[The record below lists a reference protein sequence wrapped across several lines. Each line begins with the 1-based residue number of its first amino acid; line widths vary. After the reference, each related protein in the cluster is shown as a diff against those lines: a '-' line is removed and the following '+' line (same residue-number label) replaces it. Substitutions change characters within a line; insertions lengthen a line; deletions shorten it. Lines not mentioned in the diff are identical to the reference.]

1 MKIALIG
8 ATGLVGK
15 KMLQLL
21 EEQNLRADRII
32 LVASERSVGKT
43 LKCCGKQ
50 HIIVNMREALEA
62 KPEIVLMSAGAA
74 LSRDFAPQFA
84 AQGSFVIDNS
94 SAWRREEE
102 VPLVVPEINSSTLK
116 SNHRII
122 ANPNCSTI
130 QMVMALA
137 PLHRAFGIKRLV
149 ISTYQ
154 SVSGSGVKGL
164 QQLEAE
170 QHQKTVSN
178 PAYPHPIFKN
188 VIPQGG
194 DFNADGDTAEE
205 EKLLFETRKILDA
218 REITI
223 TSTVVRVPVTGGH
236 SMAVNV
242 EFEQDYSLEMVQQ
255 LLEQSPGIVVQDDPK
270 HNIYPMPLN
279 AADHDAVFVGRIRR
293 DRSIAFGLNL
303 WIVADNLRKGAA
315 TNAVQIAKYLIDN
328 KLV

>member
-1 MKIALIG
+1 M
-8 ATGLVGK
+8 
-15 KMLQLL
+15 
-21 EEQNLRADRII
+21 
-32 LVASERSVGKT
+32 
-43 LKCCGKQ
+43 
-50 HIIVNMREALEA
+50 
-62 KPEIVLMSAGAA
+62 
-74 LSRDFAPQFA
+74 
-84 AQGSFVIDNS
+84 
-94 SAWRREEE
+94 
-102 VPLVVPEINSSTLK
+102 
-116 SNHRII
+116 
-122 ANPNCSTI
+122 
-130 QMVMALA
+130 
-137 PLHRAFGIKRLV
+137 
-149 ISTYQ
+149 
-154 SVSGSGVKGL
+154 
-164 QQLEAE
+164 
-170 QHQKTVSN
+170 
-178 PAYPHPIFKN
+178 
-188 VIPQGG
+188 IPQGG

-270 HNIYPMPLN
+270 HNIYPMPPLN